1 MAEFNEC
8 MHKDLPKERFEQ
20 LRDET
25 MRAIQ
30 DFFVSL
36 VFNDKLCGS
45 GTLVDAI
52 RGAWD
57 FDCLSRREG
66 NFRTLDMPFC
76 GNAESTLVPWS
87 GRLPTTEIRS
97 TPPMNTGRERLRP
110 SLEQPNM
117 ELPGDAADGSWTR
130 G

>member
-45 GTLVDAI
+45 GTLVDAFEVLGI
-52 RGAWD
+52 LTAYHVAKETFGHWT
-57 FDCLSRREG
+57 CL
-66 NFRTLDMPFC
+66 F
-76 GNAESTLVPWS
+76 AA
-87 GRLPTTEIRS
+87 
-97 TPPMNTGRERLRP
+97 TPNQR
-110 SLEQPNM
+110 
-117 ELPGDAADGSWTR
+117 
-130 G
+130 